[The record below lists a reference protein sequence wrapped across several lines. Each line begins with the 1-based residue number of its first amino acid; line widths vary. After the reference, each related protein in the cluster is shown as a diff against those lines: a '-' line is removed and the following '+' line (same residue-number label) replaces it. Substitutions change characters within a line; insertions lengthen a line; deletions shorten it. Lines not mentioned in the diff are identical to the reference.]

1 MAEGPAWI
9 YQMTGEIMQKKR
21 LFASFAV
28 TALVAGSL
36 VATSSV
42 ATAATRNVTVWA
54 PYSGAN
60 LEMWNTAIKRVEASN
75 PGLKVTSVGSID
87 MAKSLAA
94 INAGNGPD
102 ISVSN
107 GNGNLGWFCGS
118 GAWQKLN
125 VLIAGK
131 NGIDIRSTFNASAN
145 ASAESNHNRC
155 ALPLGSEVFAFYSNK
170 DLLAK
175 AGFTRPPKTTTEL
188 LEYSKK
194 LTTFNADG
202 SIKTAG
208 FLPWAGY
215 YGFDMDAMWLGQ
227 MFGAKWY
234 GGDQSAAFASDAR
247 WAKAFNWQKSFI
259 ASVYGGGN
267 FDAGSKLLL
276 KFVASKGGEWGTEHD
291 FMTGRVA
298 MKWDANWMGPMF
310 CTGDDWAMAE
320 KCTAKYEFTISGFP
334 VSPELLAKYSGSG
347 VVGQAQ
353 MGISKGS
360 KNVKDAWI
368 VMKALATD
376 TKLASAWDA
385 ANGAPSSLLSKDAR
399 PAKYPSWYQP
409 IYDVVEHPM
418 SAYHIVKNT
427 GEHQEEALVQNLMA
441 SWQAGDTPN
450 LKSALAELA
459 NKVNQIVAR
468 NN

>member
-1 MAEGPAWI
+1 
-9 YQMTGEIMQKKR
+9 MTGEIMLKKR

-36 VATSSV
+36 VAASSV
-42 ATAATRNVTVWA
+42 ATAATRTVTVWS
-54 PYSGAN
+54 PYTGAN
-60 LEMWNTAIKRVEASN
+60 LDLWNAAIKRIETAY
-75 PGLKVTSVGSID
+75 PGLSVTSVGSID

-107 GNGNLGWFCGS
+107 GNGNVGWFCGS
-118 GAWQKLN
+118 GAWQRLN
-125 VLIAGK
+125 LLLIGK
-131 NGIDIRSTFNASAN
+131 YPLDVKKTFNASAN
-145 ASAESNHNRC
+145 ASAVSNYNRC

-170 DLLAK
+170 DLLSK
-175 AGFTRPPKTTTEL
+175 AGFTHPPKTTTEL

-194 LTTFNADG
+194 LTTFNSDG

-215 YGFDMDAMWLGQ
+215 YGFDMDSMWLGQ

-234 GGDQSAAFASDAR
+234 GGDQKAAFASDSK
-247 WAKAFNWQKSFI
+247 WTKAFTWQKSFI
-259 ASVYGGGN
+259 ATVYGGGD
-267 FDAGSKLLL
+267 FDKGSKLLT
-276 KFVASKGGEWGTEHD
+276 KFVAAKGGEWGTEHD

-310 CTGDDWAMAE
+310 CTGDDWAMAD
-320 KCTAKYEFTISGFP
+320 KCTAKYEFEISGFP
-334 VSPELLAKYSGSG
+334 VLPELVATNYGSG

-360 KNVKDAWI
+360 KNVTDAWI
-368 VMKALATD
+368 VMRALATD
-376 TKLASAWDA
+376 TKLASAWDS

-399 PAKYPSWYQP
+399 PAKYPAWYQP
-409 IYDVVEHPM
+409 IYDVVEHPK

-427 GEHQEEALVQNLMA
+427 GEHQEEALLQNLMA

-450 LKSALAELA
+450 LKSALTDLA
-459 NKVNQIVAR
+459 LKVNQIVAR

>member
-1 MAEGPAWI
+1 
-9 YQMTGEIMQKKR
+9 MTGEIMQKKR

-36 VATSSV
+36 VATSGV
-42 ATAATRNVTVWA
+42 ATAATRTVTVWS
-54 PYSGAN
+54 PYSGGN
-60 LEMWNTAIKRVEASN
+60 LTMWNAAIKRIEAAN
-75 PGLKVTSVGSID
+75 PGINIESVGSID

-118 GAWQKLN
+118 GAWQRLN
-125 VLIAGK
+125 SLMVGK
-131 NGIDIRSTFNASAN
+131 NGLDVKKTFTASAN
-145 ASAESNHNRC
+145 ASAISNGNRC
-155 ALPLGSEVFAFYSNK
+155 ALPLGSEVFGFYSNK
-170 DLLAK
+170 DMLAA
-175 AGFTRPPKTTTEL
+175 AGFKTPPKTTTDL
-188 LEYSKK
+188 LAYSKK

-202 SIKTAG
+202 SIKVAG

-215 YGFDMDAMWLGQ
+215 YGFDMDSMWLGQ
-227 MFGAKWY
+227 MFGARWY
-234 GGDQSAAFASDAR
+234 NANSSSGFSSDPR

-259 ASVYGGGN
+259 ASVYGGGD
-267 FDAGSKLLL
+267 FEKGSKLLT

-310 CTGDDWAMAE
+310 CTGDDWEMAD
-320 KCTAKYEFTISGFP
+320 KCRAKYEFTISGFP
-334 VSPELLAKYSGSG
+334 VSPELVGSNYGSG

-360 KNVKDAWI
+360 KNLRDAWT

-399 PAKYPSWYQP
+399 PAHYPDWYQP
-409 IYDVVEHPM
+409 IYDIVAHPA

-427 GEHQEEALVQNLMA
+427 GEHQEEALLQNLMA

-450 LKSALAELA
+450 LKTALADLA
-459 NKVNQIVAR
+459 TKVNQIVAR

>member
-1 MAEGPAWI
+1 
-9 YQMTGEIMQKKR
+9 MQKKR

-36 VATSSV
+36 VAASSV
-42 ATAATRNVTVWA
+42 ATAATRTVTVWS
-54 PYSGAN
+54 PYKTGN
-60 LEMWNTAIKRVEASN
+60 LDMWNAAIKRIEAAN
-75 PGLKVTSVGSID
+75 PGLNIESVGSID

-94 INAGNGPD
+94 INAGTGPD

-107 GNGNLGWFCGS
+107 GNGNVGWFCGS

-125 VLIAGK
+125 LLMIGK
-131 NGIDIRSTFNASAN
+131 YPLDVKKTFNATAN
-145 ASAESNHNRC
+145 ASAISNHNRC

-175 AGFTRPPKTTTEL
+175 AGFKNPPKTTTEL

-194 LTTFNADG
+194 LTTFNEDG
-202 SIKTAG
+202 SIKNAG

-215 YGFDMDAMWLGQ
+215 YGFDMDSMWLGQ

-234 GGDQSAAFASDAR
+234 GGDQKAAFASDPR

-259 ASVYGGGN
+259 ANVYGGGD
-267 FDAGSKLLL
+267 FDKGSKLLL
-276 KFVASKGGEWGTEHD
+276 KFVAAKGGEWGTEHD

-310 CTGDDWAMAE
+310 CTGDDWAMAD
-320 KCTAKYEFTISGFP
+320 KCTAKYEFEISGFP
-334 VSPELLAKYSGSG
+334 VSPELLSTYSGSG

-376 TKLASAWDA
+376 TKLASAWDS

-399 PAKYPSWYQP
+399 PAKYPAWYQP
-409 IYDVVEHPM
+409 IYDVVEHPK

-427 GEHQEEALVQNLMA
+427 GEHQEEALLQNLMA

-450 LKSALAELA
+450 IKSALVDLSA
-459 NKVNQIVAR
+459 KVNQIIAR

>member
-1 MAEGPAWI
+1 
-9 YQMTGEIMQKKR
+9 MQKKR

-36 VATSSV
+36 VAASSV
-42 ATAATRNVTVWA
+42 ATAATRTVTVWS
-54 PYSGAN
+54 PYNGGN
-60 LEMWNTAIKRVEASN
+60 LEMWNAAIKRIEAAN
-75 PGLKVTSVGSID
+75 PGLSVTSVGSID

-125 VLIAGK
+125 VLMAGK
-131 NGIDIRSTFNASAN
+131 NGLDVKRTFTATSNASAMLN
-145 ASAESNHNRC
+145 NTRC

-175 AGFTRPPKTTTEL
+175 AGLKTPPKTTTDL

-202 SIKTAG
+202 SIKVAG

-215 YGFDMDAMWLGQ
+215 YGFDMDSMWLGH
-227 MFGAKWY
+227 MFGGRWFNANS
-234 GGDQSAAFASDAR
+234 SAGFASDPR

-259 ASVYGGGN
+259 ASVYGGGD
-267 FDAGSKLLL
+267 FEKGSKLLT
-276 KFVASKGGEWGTEHD
+276 KFVAARGGQWGTEHD

-298 MKWDANWMGPMF
+298 MKWDANWMAPMF
-310 CTGDDWAMAE
+310 CTGDDWTMAD
-320 KCTAKYEFTISGFP
+320 KCTAKYEFEISGLP
-334 VSPELLAKYSGSG
+334 VSPELVSTHYGSG

-399 PAKYPSWYQP
+399 PASYPAWFQP
-409 IYDVVEHPM
+409 IYDVAEHPK
-418 SAYHIVKNT
+418 SAYHAVKNT
-427 GEHQEEALVQNLMA
+427 GEHLEDALLQNLMA

-450 LKSALAELA
+450 LKTALADLA
-459 NKVNQIVAR
+459 TKVNQIVAR
-468 NN
+468 NS